1 MKKFLVAILAVGVMA
16 AVSMS
21 ESAHAAPYCGITW
34 GSLPKTAAS
43 TGDTG
48 VLTNVRTGQH
58 DCYDRMVVDTTKA
71 GAGYDV
77 RYVPNVYAD
86 GSGQLITLTG
96 GAKLQVVVH
105 SPSYNASGVPTYGGQ
120 VNQPLPGV
128 NLAGYQ
134 TFKSAKFAGSCEGQS
149 TCGLGVRAQLPFR
162 VLKLDNRV
170 VIDVAHKW

>member
-1 MKKFLVAILAVGVMA
+1 MKKFLAALLAVGVMA
-16 AVSMS
+16 TVSTAG
-21 ESAHAAPYCGITW
+21 SAQAAPYCGITW
-34 GSLPKTAAS
+34 GSLPKTASS
-43 TGDTG
+43 TGDAG
-48 VLTNVRTGQH
+48 VLTNVRTGKH
-58 DCYDRMVVDTTKA
+58 DCYDRMVVDTTKT

-96 GAKLQVVVH
+96 GAKLKVTVN
-105 SPSYNASGVPTYGGQ
+105 SPSYTLSGNPTYGGH

-134 TFKSAKFAGSCEGQS
+134 TFKSAKFAGSFEGQS
-149 TCGLGVRAQLPFR
+149 TVSLGVRAQLPFR
-162 VLKLDNRV
+162 VVKLDNRV

>member
-1 MKKFLVAILAVGVMA
+1 MKKFLVALLAVGVMA
-16 AVSMS
+16 AITPSS
-21 ESAHAAPYCGITW
+21 QASAAPYCGITW
-34 GSLPKTAAS
+34 GSLPKTASS
-43 TGDTG
+43 TGAVG

-58 DCYDRMVVDTTKA
+58 DCYDRMVVDTTAA

-86 GSGQLITLTG
+86 GSGQLIPLTG

-105 SPSYNASGVPTYGGQ
+105 SPSYNSSGVPTYSGQ

-134 TFKSAKFAGSCEGQS
+134 TFKSAKFAGSFEGQS
-149 TCGLGVRAQLPFR
+149 TVGVGVRAQLPFR

-170 VIDVAHKW
+170 IVDVAHKW